1 MVTLVAH
8 RPHRSVRDTDTPS
21 ECSSQ
26 SIKDLQTKAVPVLT
40 VSGMRRWLSHCV
52 YSSCLS
58 LISILRGNLKITRW
72 WKSFLILFYFFILEW
87 WSGYS
92 QGCDWLW
99 KQTPQ
104 QPFCSKQDRSS
115 SSFPVL
121 ISFHVYLSEHP
132 P

>member
-58 LISILRGNLKITRW
+58 LISILRGNLVRLFWLNRCYSLVEKF
-72 WKSFLILFYFFILEW
+72 SYFILF
-87 WSGYS
+87 
-92 QGCDWLW
+92 
-99 KQTPQ
+99 
-104 QPFCSKQDRSS
+104 
-115 SSFPVL
+115 
-121 ISFHVYLSEHP
+121 FHFGMVVRVFTRM
-132 P
+132 